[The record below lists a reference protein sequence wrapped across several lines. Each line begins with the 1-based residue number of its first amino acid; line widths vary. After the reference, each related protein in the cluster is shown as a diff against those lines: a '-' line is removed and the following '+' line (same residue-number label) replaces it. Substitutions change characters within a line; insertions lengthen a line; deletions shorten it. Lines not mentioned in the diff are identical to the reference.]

1 MQPVN
6 LDEFEPLA
14 RVALPPAS
22 YDYIAGGAED
32 EVTLRRNREAF
43 SRWVLRP
50 RTLTGNCEPLL
61 AATVLGTPVSMP
73 VLLAPTGFHRI
84 CCEAGE
90 VASARA
96 AHAAQTLLVASTM
109 ATVSLEETARAAAD
123 GPLWFQL
130 YIFRDRSITER
141 LVRRAEEAGYRALC
155 LTVDCPQA
163 GRRER
168 DIRNGFALPAGLVLA
183 NFIGP
188 DAATM
193 PVLEAGASLHAYT
206 AGQYDRA
213 ISWADVPWLRS
224 ITALP
229 LVVKGIL
236 TGEDAALAVEAG
248 AAAIIVSN
256 HGGRQLDG
264 VPASLDVL
272 EEIVGAVDGRAEVYL
287 DGGVRRGTDVLKA
300 LALGARAVLIGRPYL
315 WGLSVGGERGA
326 TQVIEL
332 LREELR
338 MAMLLSGT
346 ASVAAVPRALVAPAH

>member
-6 LDEFEPLA
+6 LDDFEPLA
-14 RVALPPAS
+14 RAVLPPAS
-22 YDYIAGGAED
+22 FDYIVCGAED
-32 EVTLRRNREAF
+32 EVTLGRNREAF
-43 SRWVLRP
+43 SRWALRP
-50 RTLTGNCEPLL
+50 RMLTGVSAPEL
-61 AATVLGTPVSMP
+61 ATTVLGTPVSMP

-84 CCEAGE
+84 CCDDGEA
-90 VASARA
+90 ASARA
-96 AHAAQTLLVASTM
+96 AGAAGTLLVASTM
-109 ATVSLEETARAAAD
+109 ATVSLEATARGAS

-130 YIFRDRSITER
+130 YIFRDRGITER
-141 LVRRAEEAGYRALC
+141 LVRRAEAAGYRALC

-168 DIRNGFALPAGLVLA
+168 DIRNNFALPAGLELA

-188 DAATM
+188 DAAAM
-193 PVLEAGASLHAYT
+193 PRLEEGASLHAFT
-206 AGQYDRA
+206 AGQYDRT

-224 ITALP
+224 ITSLP
-229 LVVKGIL
+229 LLLKGVL
-236 TGEDAALAVEAG
+236 TGEDAVLAVESG
-248 AAAIIVSN
+248 AAGVIVSN

-264 VPASLDVL
+264 VPATLDVL
-272 EEIVGAVDGRAEVYL
+272 EEVVGAVAGRAEVYL

-315 WGLSVGGERGA
+315 WGLAVDGERGA
-326 TQVIEL
+326 TQVLEL

-346 ASVAAVPRALVAPAH
+346 ASAGAVPRSLVAPAR